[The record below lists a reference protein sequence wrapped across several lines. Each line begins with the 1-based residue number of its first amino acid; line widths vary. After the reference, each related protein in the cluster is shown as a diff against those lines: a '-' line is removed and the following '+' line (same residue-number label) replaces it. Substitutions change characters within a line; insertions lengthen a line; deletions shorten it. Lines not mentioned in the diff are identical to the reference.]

1 MCIRL
6 SIRYLQPVLSQI
18 SNQAQLQQGRTELR
32 FQSWPLIACIV
43 MLCIHNHIMMR
54 APTIYTS
61 KRVCTSVYVY
71 PIQCHLYA
79 HNNFWYISLDIRLSS
94 CMENT
99 FRSIFHVQL
108 GDVRN
113 GGEVGERG
121 EYKRSTRGAQGVQW
135 LSMLSKSQDLSR
147 QRFVKSPSI
156 LLWRSCCCWR
166 CSVGNILFV
175 RLSTSTA
182 KR

>member
-1 MCIRL
+1 
-6 SIRYLQPVLSQI
+6 
-18 SNQAQLQQGRTELR
+18 
-32 FQSWPLIACIV
+32 

-121 EYKRSTRGAQGVQW
+121 EYKRSTRGAQGVQ
-135 LSMLSKSQDLSR
+135 
-147 QRFVKSPSI
+147 
-156 LLWRSCCCWR
+156 
-166 CSVGNILFV
+166 
-175 RLSTSTA
+175 
-182 KR
+182 

>member
-18 SNQAQLQQGRTELR
+18 SNQATGSNRVPT
-32 FQSWPLIACIV
+32 WPLIACIV

-61 KRVCTSVYVY
+61 KRVCEYICVYVY

-94 CMENT
+94 CMKNT

-135 LSMLSKSQDLSR
+135 LGMLSQVPGPE
-147 QRFVKSPSI
+147 QAA
-156 LLWRSCCCWR
+156 CC
-166 CSVGNILFV
+166 
-175 RLSTSTA
+175 
-182 KR
+182 